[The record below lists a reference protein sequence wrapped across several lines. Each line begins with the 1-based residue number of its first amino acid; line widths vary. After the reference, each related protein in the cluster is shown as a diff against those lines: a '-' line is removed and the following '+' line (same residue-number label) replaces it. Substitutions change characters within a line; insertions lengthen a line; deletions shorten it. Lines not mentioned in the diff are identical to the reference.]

1 MYYAEIRVMY
11 KKGVLDPQ
19 GQAVK
24 GALHHLGFS
33 KVNDVSIGRVIFLK
47 LEAQSKEEAQKTVR
61 EMCESLLA
69 NPVIEDF
76 TYTIMEE
83 EK

>member
-33 KVNDVSIGRVIFLK
+33 KVYDVSIGRLIFLK
-47 LEAQSKEEAQKTVR
+47 LEAESKEEAQKTVR

-76 TYTIMEE
+76 TFTIMEE

>member
-1 MYYAEIRVMY
+1 
-11 KKGVLDPQ
+11 
-19 GQAVK
+19 
-24 GALHHLGFS
+24 
-33 KVNDVSIGRVIFLK
+33 
-47 LEAQSKEEAQKTVR
+47 EEAQKTVR

-76 TYTIMEE
+76 TFTIMEE

>member
-33 KVNDVSIGRVIFLK
+33 KVYDVSIGRLIFLK
-47 LEAQSKEEAQKTVR
+47 LEAESKEEAQK
-61 EMCESLLA
+61 
-69 NPVIEDF
+69 
-76 TYTIMEE
+76 
-83 EK
+83 